1 MIKTFFFFLLLIPS
15 LSFAT
20 KADFKSLS
28 KENKY
33 KYRTSFGT
41 CPSRTAGS
49 FAFQLMK
56 IFEEEKSL
64 KKLKERIT
72 KEKLDSKHYVSSY
85 KVNFNPLKN
94 SLFLSFE
101 CPKPLMKVQLYKEN
115 GLESYEAILVDT
127 GELIDPTYEV
137 LLRSE
142 KKLKKTLPF
151 LALPIQKMDK
161 GVQLSLTSLIKNM
174 DPIISRSVS
183 EMILS
188 EEKNLTII
196 LSLRNTPSSVFLGK
210 DNWTEKVKKMERV
223 VKYLDKKRKIPAII
237 NLTNSKKVVVK
248 FSDKF

>member
-1 MIKTFFFFLLLIPS
+1 MIKKYFFLFLLIPS

-20 KADFKSLS
+20 KAEFKNIS
-28 KENKY
+28 KKNKY

-56 IFEEEKSL
+56 IFEEERSL

-85 KVNFNPLKN
+85 KVKFNPLKN

-101 CPKPLMKVQLYKEN
+101 CPKPLMKVQLYKKN
-115 GLESYEAILVDT
+115 GLESYEAILVDN

-142 KKLKKTLPF
+142 KKLKKALPF

-161 GVQLSLTSLIKNM
+161 GIQLSLTDLIKNM
-174 DPIISRSVS
+174 DPIISRSIS
-183 EMILS
+183 EVILS
-188 EEKNLTII
+188 EERNLTII

-210 DNWTEKVKKMERV
+210 DNWTEKVRKMERV